1 MHSQFLH
8 HTEPTRRRLVALTLV
23 LWLGGAGCV
32 VGCEMMPR
40 VFASDPTPLSDS
52 TASCPARS
60 GPDCCHQQ
68 NSNRVVTSFG
78 TTPQTPRAPA
88 CCPLAGQAAEAPH
101 KIRFGGK
108 PLIVIVDR
116 LLLASSIA
124 AEKAAW
130 TTAQTR
136 VPDRGGTYLR
146 CCVFLI

>member
-1 MHSQFLH
+1 MRSQFLH
-8 HTEPTRRRLVALTLV
+8 HSETTRRLVALTLV

-40 VFASDPTPLSDS
+40 VFASDATSVS
-52 TASCPARS
+52 ESSASCPASS

-78 TTPQTPRAPA
+78 TAPQTPRAPA

-101 KIRFGGK
+101 KIRFDAK
-108 PLIVIVDR
+108 PLVVVVDR
-116 LLLASSIA
+116 LLASSIT
-124 AEKAAW
+124 AENAAW

-136 VPDRGGTYLR
+136 VPDRGSTYLR

>member
-1 MHSQFLH
+1 MRASSSH
-8 HTEPTRRRLVALTLV
+8 RRENFRRFVALTLV

-40 VFASDPTPLSDS
+40 VFASDTTPLSDS

-78 TTPQTPRAPA
+78 TTPQTPRALA

-101 KIRFGGK
+101 KVRFDGK
-108 PLIVIVDR
+108 PLVVVVDR
-116 LLLASSIA
+116 LSASSIA

-130 TTAQTR
+130 AAVPTR
-136 VPDRGGTYLR
+136 VPDRGSTYLR